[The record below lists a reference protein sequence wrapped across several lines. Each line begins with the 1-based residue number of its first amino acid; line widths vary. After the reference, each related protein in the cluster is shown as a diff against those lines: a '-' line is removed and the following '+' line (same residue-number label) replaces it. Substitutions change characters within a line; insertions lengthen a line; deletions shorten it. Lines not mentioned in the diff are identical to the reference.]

1 MNQIKSFQKL
11 NKILA
16 EVQDL
21 KSASAVLN
29 WDLSTYMPTNGAA
42 MRGRQMATL
51 GKLAHEKF
59 VSDDVKNLLNSLEG
73 YENKFQYD
81 FEKKLP

>member
-1 MNQIKSFQKL
+1 MPIQTQSFLKL

-29 WDLSTYMPTNGAA
+29 WDLSTYMPTHGAA
-42 MRGRQMATL
+42 MRGRQLATL

-59 VSDDVKNLLNSLEG
+59 VSDDVKNLLNSLETSVR
-73 YENKFQYD
+73 EFNF
-81 FEKKLP
+81 FS